1 MIAPETPPP
10 ALDDDPGSEVAAPP
24 SLPLCPYLVSAS
36 GDWRA
41 PSPRKEHRCAAF
53 LPPASLAPEKQAR
66 LCLTAGHVECA
77 TFLAARR
84 AREAR
89 LGNGGVE
96 PASAGS
102 APGRW
107 RLARTA
113 AVVEDA
119 GGSRAM
125 LAGVVADRRTWQ
137 FAPAFVLIVAVVAL
151 AISGLRGEGSAASIA
166 SPSPSPVG
174 TPAPTSTVVP
184 STLGVIAE
192 TPASTL
198 APTQPAMSV
207 APTALPTDVPTAAP
221 SARATY
227 TVKSGDTLSGIAAR
241 YSTTVTALMTL
252 NGLKDSHLKIGQ
264 VLLIP

>member
-1 MIAPETPPP
+1 MIAPHTPTAP
-10 ALDDDPGSEVAAPP
+10 DDASATGSGVPRG
-24 SLPLCPYLVSAS
+24 LPLCPYLVSSS

-41 PSPRKEHRCAAF
+41 PAPRKEHRCAAF

-89 LGNGGVE
+89 LGE
-96 PASAGS
+96 DATRSAT
-102 APGRW
+102 GRW
-107 RLARTA
+107 ALARTA

-119 GGSRAM
+119 GGNRAM

-137 FAPAFVLIVAVVAL
+137 FVPALVLVVAVVAL
-151 AISGLRGEGSAASIA
+151 AISGLRGQGSGAVTA
-166 SPSPSPVG
+166 SPSPSPVV
-174 TPAPTSTVVP
+174 TPAVTGTVAP
-184 STLGVIAE
+184 STLGVIVE
-192 TPASTL
+192 SPASTT
-198 APTQPAMSV
+198 APTQPAVSLTPSAV
-207 APTALPTDVPTAAP
+207 PTSVPTAPP
-221 SARATY
+221 SARASY

-252 NGLKDSHLKIGQ
+252 NGLQDTHLKIGQ